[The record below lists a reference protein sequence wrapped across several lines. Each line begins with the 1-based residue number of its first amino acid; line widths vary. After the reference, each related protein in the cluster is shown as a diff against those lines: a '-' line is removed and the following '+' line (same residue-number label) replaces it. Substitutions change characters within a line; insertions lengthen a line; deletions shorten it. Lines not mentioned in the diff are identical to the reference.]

1 MDINR
6 YTPKLKLSTDKLLS
20 LDNLTP
26 EDIFEILHLA
36 RQIKQRDRMKERVY
50 PLKDKVVAIILDS
63 SNSRL
68 RIPFELTVTQLGG
81 HTLYL
86 SPKDRDFMMG
96 MTYRDV
102 SAMLAQ
108 YGVHCLVTKAETAEL
123 RNELSRYSPLPVVN
137 CMESSDNPSEV
148 LAALFTVW
156 EKKGKLEN
164 LKLTV
169 VGNGKN
175 LNPAAVNAY
184 AKAGFSVS
192 LLCPEGMEPDEDTVA
207 RASQYDDLDVEYDM
221 RTALKNADV
230 VTTRIFGDHPVGEEE
245 KKLFYPLRA
254 DEHLMM
260 FANPDAIYVHPLPI
274 DRTLE
279 ASDEFLETPQAV
291 ISEQAGNLIYIQ
303 KTILSLLIK

>member
-102 SAMLAQ
+102 SALLAQ

-192 LLCPEGMEPDEDTVA
+192 LLCPEGMEPDEDGLQTIIAEVPLAELANFTTFIRQTTQGRGWFTTEFA
-207 RASQYDDLDVEYDM
+207 RYETLPEMLVPAVVEQ
-221 RTALKNADV
+221 A
-230 VTTRIFGDHPVGEEE
+230 
-245 KKLFYPLRA
+245 KKL
-254 DEHLMM
+254 
-260 FANPDAIYVHPLPI
+260 
-274 DRTLE
+274 
-279 ASDEFLETPQAV
+279 
-291 ISEQAGNLIYIQ
+291 GNLDE
-303 KTILSLLIK
+303 SADD

>member
-102 SAMLAQ
+102 SALLAQ

-175 LNPAAVNAY
+175 LNPAAVNA
-184 AKAGFSVS
+184 
-192 LLCPEGMEPDEDTVA
+192 
-207 RASQYDDLDVEYDM
+207 
-221 RTALKNADV
+221 
-230 VTTRIFGDHPVGEEE
+230 
-245 KKLFYPLRA
+245 
-254 DEHLMM
+254 
-260 FANPDAIYVHPLPI
+260 
-274 DRTLE
+274 
-279 ASDEFLETPQAV
+279 
-291 ISEQAGNLIYIQ
+291 
-303 KTILSLLIK
+303 